1 MAQLILFIQQLLNGL
16 SLGSIYALIA
26 LGYTMVYGVLR
37 FINFA
42 HGDVYMLGAFCGLA
56 VTNFV
61 YSFCQLDKF
70 NAISTHTFIPIFVGT
85 GVVMLSAMI
94 FCAVLGVLIERI
106 AYRPL
111 RDRPRL
117 TVLITAIG
125 VSLFL
130 QNMTQFFFGA
140 QPQAF
145 KQLIPVRAIE
155 GLGDLTVLSSQAAI
169 ILSTIVL
176 MIVLRLIVM
185 KTKLGLAM
193 RALSVNPTAC
203 SLMGVNNGLVIS
215 FTFALGSALAAA
227 AGILVA
233 MDSPS
238 VSPLMGNLPG
248 IKAFVAA
255 VLGGIGNITG
265 AVVGGLIIGVLETL
279 VEGYGF
285 PQLRDA
291 IAFAV
296 LIIILLYKPTG
307 IFGRV
312 EREKV

>member
-1 MAQLILFIQQLLNGL
+1 
-16 SLGSIYALIA
+16 
-26 LGYTMVYGVLR
+26 
-37 FINFA
+37 
-42 HGDVYMLGAFCGLA
+42 
-56 VTNFV
+56 
-61 YSFCQLDKF
+61 
-70 NAISTHTFIPIFVGT
+70 
-85 GVVMLSAMI
+85 VMLSAMI
-94 FCAVLGVLIERI
+94 FCAVIGMLIERI

-130 QNMTQFFFGA
+130 QNMTQFFVGP

-155 GLGDLTVLSSQAAI
+155 GLGDLTILSSQAAI
-169 ILSTIVL
+169 ILSTVVL

-238 VSPLMGNLPG
+238 INPLMGNLPG

-291 IAFAV
+291 IAFAA